1 MESEAPQPQLPS
13 GSPAAAAS
21 YPPWVLLECQ
31 CCGDARTAAA
41 CRTSAGHPIRVSVR
55 VAPPPAPAE
64 SQVRLQVKGES
75 SYAVVVAAHG
85 DSVLIAFGF
94 DQHHRQGSEYF
105 VYSGGAGAARPPSIY
120 LLPPCHCY
128 HDEESAGSRQ
138 SDSPRYLHPD
148 ATGLI
153 VRPGG
158 DDGDGLVVA
167 SLTVVVV
174 SVSGSGLLCWVPDGS
189 RRGLIFCNVLDEAP
203 VLRHVPFPP
212 VEEEA
217 EAQADHTQSRRG
229 LTHDVR
235 AAADGTVRLVTV
247 TPRCCCGGSG
257 VTLCRRSS
265 NAYTIMRAIVVK
277 LHMSSNSGIMPQIAI
292 ADYSGSYSGRFKTLT
307 WTLSTDTMAWAMDA
321 MVDATELWAL
331 HAAKALP
338 RAQPAYPI
346 IVSADEPHLVF
357 FIVCESFY
365 TKRKYASDTT
375 EWMILVDTRSKTI
388 WSVRRHDRGCGSW
401 RGRIFLPSDLSDY
414 FISSPRCSDVA
425 AAAASSVSKSRSS
438 VVIVNEEQEQL
449 REDGRNLKAAA
460 AASAEETTILA
471 VLQEIPGLARED
483 MLKAY
488 SILSQD
494 SC

>member
-1 MESEAPQPQLPS
+1 MIGVTATKTTAMELSEAPQPQPPS

-105 VYSGGAGAARPPSIY
+105 VYSGGAGAARPSSIY

-167 SLTVVVV
+167 SLTVV
-174 SVSGSGLLCWVPDGS
+174 SASDDDWSTPKAAELLLLCRG
-189 RRGLIFCNVLDEAP
+189 RGL
-203 VLRHVPFPP
+203 
-212 VEEEA
+212 
-217 EAQADHTQSRRG
+217 
-229 LTHDVR
+229 
-235 AAADGTVRLVTV
+235 AAD
-247 TPRCCCGGSG
+247 
-257 VTLCRRSS
+257 
-265 NAYTIMRAIVVK
+265 
-277 LHMSSNSGIMPQIAI
+277 
-292 ADYSGSYSGRFKTLT
+292 
-307 WTLSTDTMAWAMDA
+307 
-321 MVDATELWAL
+321 
-331 HAAKALP
+331 
-338 RAQPAYPI
+338 
-346 IVSADEPHLVF
+346 
-357 FIVCESFY
+357 
-365 TKRKYASDTT
+365 
-375 EWMILVDTRSKTI
+375 
-388 WSVRRHDRGCGSW
+388 
-401 RGRIFLPSDLSDY
+401 
-414 FISSPRCSDVA
+414 A
-425 AAAASSVSKSRSS
+425 AAAP
-438 VVIVNEEQEQL
+438 
-449 REDGRNLKAAA
+449 D
-460 AASAEETTILA
+460 
-471 VLQEIPGLARED
+471 VLV
-483 MLKAY
+483 
-488 SILSQD
+488 
-494 SC
+494 